1 MLVAESHML
10 NVIATCEF
18 VALVYTISFFSND
31 DKMMK
36 KDLIKLLFE
45 KNTYS

>member
-1 MLVAESHML
+1 ML

-18 VALVYTISFFSND
+18 VALVYTISLFNSD
-31 DKMMK
+31 DKMK
-36 KDLIKLLFE
+36 KELIELLFLKKCFE